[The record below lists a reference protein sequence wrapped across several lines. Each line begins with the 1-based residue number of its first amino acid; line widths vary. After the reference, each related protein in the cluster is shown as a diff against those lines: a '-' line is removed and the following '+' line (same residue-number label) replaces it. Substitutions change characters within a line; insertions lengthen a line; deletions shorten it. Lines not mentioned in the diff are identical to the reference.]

1 VLVVVGGVVGYF
13 EIFFLRPKPLILQ
26 MNLES
31 LIIPD
36 EEWVEVSVDL
46 RREEMQQGAPKLFIS

>member
-1 VLVVVGGVVGYF
+1 MGYF